1 MKKALPNRLWA
12 GCALAAIVALP
23 WTLPATAQDLAAF
36 EEQTTVKVL
45 DNGWTFIIV
54 ERPVAPVFSFA
65 TYVNVGSAQE
75 LPGITGLAHMF
86 EHMAFKG
93 TPKLGTSD
101 YAAEKVAIEEM
112 EAAYQAYLEARL
124 AIGADP
130 EEVERLWQEFKAR
143 EEAANS
149 YSLSEAFGEILNRE
163 GATGLNA
170 FTNTDFT
177 GYFYSLPANKFELF
191 AYLESTR
198 FLAPVYRE
206 FYKERD
212 VVQEERRLRTESN
225 PIGRLIEQ
233 FVATAFVAHPYT
245 NPVVGH
251 MSDLQSFTLTDADE
265 FFRTWYVPANM
276 VTAIVG
282 DVEAAAVVAVIERY
296 FGRVPK
302 GPEPPAL
309 RTVEP
314 PQIGEKSVIIEDPSQ
329 PVYVEGYHKPG
340 QTHPDQPVW
349 DVIDDVLSNGRTSRL
364 YRSLVRDQK
373 IAAQAGSFSS
383 FPGRK
388 YPTLWIAFA
397 IPSPGSTNEQVRD
410 AIRDEIERL
419 KSEDLSADD
428 LARAKTRAK
437 AGLLRSLRSNFGL
450 ANNLAQWH
458 TLFGDWREL
467 FRYIER
473 IEAVT
478 AADVRRV
485 ASSTLVPKN
494 RTVGMIVTESADA
507 GQAETTPDDD
517 AGAAEASAASR

>member
-1 MKKALPNRLWA
+1 MRP
-12 GCALAAIVALP
+12 
-23 WTLPATAQDLAAF
+23 QDLAAF
-36 EEQTTVKVL
+36 EGKTTVEVL

-86 EHMAFKG
+86 EHVAFKG

-101 YAAEKVAIEEM
+101 YQAERLAIEQM

-124 AIGADP
+124 GLGADA
-130 EEVERLWQEFKAR
+130 EQVERLWQEFKEK
-143 EEAANS
+143 EEVANS

-191 AYLESTR
+191 AYLESGR
-198 FLAPVYRE
+198 FLEPVYRE

-233 FVATAFVAHPYT
+233 FVAAAFVAHPYK

-251 MSDLQSFTLTDADE
+251 MSDLEAFTLTDADE

-276 VTAIVG
+276 VTVIVG
-282 DVEAAAVVAVIERY
+282 DVEADAALPVIERY
-296 FGRVPK
+296 FGRLPA

-314 PQIGEKSVIIEDPSQ
+314 PQIGEKTVVLVDPSQ
-329 PVYVEGYHKPG
+329 PVYLEGYHKPA

-364 YRSLVRDQK
+364 YRSLVRDKK

-383 FPGRK
+383 FPGSK
-388 YPTLWIAFA
+388 YPTMWITFA
-397 IPSPGSTNEQVRD
+397 IPTPGVENEQVRD

-419 KSEDLSADD
+419 KSEDLSADE

-450 ANNLAQWH
+450 ANNLARYH

-467 FRYIER
+467 FLYIDR

-485 ASSTLVPKN
+485 ADATLVASN
-494 RTVGMIVTESADA
+494 RTVGMIVTDSDDGQDA
-507 GQAETTPDDD
+507 GDA
-517 AGAAEASAASR
+517 AGAQPAASR

>member
-1 MKKALPNRLWA
+1 MTRALSKRLRA
-12 GCALAAIVALP
+12 GCALAAIASLAMI
-23 WTLPATAQDLAAF
+23 PAAAAQDLAAF
-36 EEQTTVKVL
+36 EETTTIEVL

-54 ERPVAPVFSFA
+54 ERPVAPVFTFA
-65 TYVNVGSAQE
+65 TYVDVGSAQE

-93 TPKLGTSD
+93 TPKLGTGD
-101 YAAEKVAIEEM
+101 YEAEKGAIAEM
-112 EAAYQAYLEARL
+112 EAAYQAYLAARL
-124 AIGADP
+124 AVGADP
-130 EEVERLWQEFKAR
+130 EEVERLWQEFKAL
-143 EEAANS
+143 EEKANS
-149 YSLSEAFGEILNRE
+149 YAESEAFGEILNRE
-163 GATGLNA
+163 GAAGLNA

-191 AYLESTR
+191 AYLESSR
-198 FLAPVYRE
+198 FKDPVYRE

-212 VVQEERRLRTESN
+212 VVQEERRLRTEST

-233 FVATAFVAHPYT
+233 FVAAAFVAHPYK

-251 MSDLQSFTLTDADE
+251 MSDLQSFTLTDAEE

-282 DVEAAAVVAVIERY
+282 DVDAEAILPVIERY

-314 PQIGEKSVIIEDPSQ
+314 PQIGEKTVVIEDPSQ
-329 PVYVEGYHKPG
+329 PVYVEGYHKPA

-364 YRSLVRDQK
+364 YRSLVRDKK

-383 FPGRK
+383 FPGSK

-397 IPSPGSTNEQVRD
+397 FPSPDIGNEEVRD
-410 AIRDEIERL
+410 AIRAEIERL
-419 KSEDLSADD
+419 KSENLTDEE

-450 ANNLAQWH
+450 ANNIAQWH

-467 FRYIER
+467 FRYIDR
-473 IEAVT
+473 IDAVT

-485 ASSTLVPKN
+485 VNQTLVPSN
-494 RTVGMIVTESADA
+494 RTVGMIATETADA
-507 GQAETTPDDD
+507 EPEAAAAADD
-517 AGAAEASAASR
+517 EQAASR

>member
-1 MKKALPNRLWA
+1 MTRALPKRLWA
-12 GCALAAIVALP
+12 GCALAAVAL
-23 WTLPATAQDLAAF
+23 LSLASAAAAQDLAAF
-36 EEQTTVKVL
+36 EEKTTVEVL

-75 LPGITGLAHMF
+75 VPGITGLAHMF

-93 TPKLGTSD
+93 TPQLGTTD
-101 YAAEKVAIEEM
+101 YEA
-112 EAAYQAYLEARL
+112 EAAAIADMEVSYQAYLEARL

-130 EEVERLWQEFKAR
+130 EEVDRLWQEFKAK
-143 EEAANS
+143 EEKANS

-191 AYLESTR
+191 AYLESSR
-198 FLAPVYRE
+198 FLDPVFRE

-233 FVATAFVAHPYT
+233 FVAAAFLAHPYK
-245 NPVVGH
+245 NPVGGY
-251 MSDLQSFTLTDADE
+251 MSDLQSFTLTDAEE

-282 DVEAAAVVAVIERY
+282 DVEAEAVLPVVERY
-296 FGRVPK
+296 FGRLPAGPK
-302 GPEPPAL
+302 PPAL

-314 PQIGEKSVIIEDPSQ
+314 PQIGEKTVVIEDPSQ
-329 PVYVEGYHKPG
+329 PVYVEGYHKPA

-364 YRSLVRDQK
+364 YRSLVRDKK

-383 FPGRK
+383 FPGSK
-388 YPTLWIAFA
+388 YPTLWIAYAF
-397 IPSPGSTNEQVRD
+397 PSPGVDNAQVRD
-410 AIRDEIERL
+410 AIRAEIERL
-419 KSEDLSADD
+419 ESEDLTGDE

-437 AGLLRSLRSNFGL
+437 AGLLRSLRSNSGL
-450 ANNLAQWH
+450 ANNLAQWQ

-467 FRYIER
+467 FRYIDR

-485 ASSTLVPKN
+485 VSDTLVASN
-494 RTVGMIVTESADA
+494 RTVGMIVTESSETAQD
-507 GQAETTPDDD
+507 AETATDD
-517 AGAAEASAASR
+517 GSAESR

>member
-1 MKKALPNRLWA
+1 MKRALSKRLWV
-12 GCALAAIVALP
+12 GCALAAIAALP
-23 WTLPATAQDLAAF
+23 LAHAAAAQDLAAF
-36 EEQTTVKVL
+36 EKSTTVKVL

-54 ERPVAPVFSFA
+54 ERPVAPVFTFA

-75 LPGITGLAHMF
+75 RPGITGLAHMF

-93 TPKLGTSD
+93 TPQLGTSD
-101 YAAEKVAIEEM
+101 YEAESVAIAEM

-124 AIGADP
+124 AGDTDP
-130 EEVERLWQEFKAR
+130 EELERLLQEFKEK
-143 EEAANS
+143 EERANS
-149 YSLSEAFGEILNRE
+149 FVVTNAFDEALTRE

-191 AYLESTR
+191 AYLESSR

-233 FVATAFVAHPYT
+233 FVATAFVAHPYR

-251 MSDLQSFTLTDADE
+251 MSDLQSFTLTDAGA

-282 DVEAAAVVAVIERY
+282 DVDTEAALPIIERY
-296 FGRVPK
+296 FGRVPA
-302 GPEPPAL
+302 GPEPPTL

-314 PQIGEKSVIIEDPSQ
+314 PQIGEKTVVIEDTAQ
-329 PVYVEGYHKPG
+329 PIYVEGYHKPA

-364 YRSLVRDQK
+364 YRSLVRDKK

-383 FPGRK
+383 FPGSK

-397 IPSPGSTNEQVRD
+397 VPSPGITNEEVRD
-410 AIRDEIERL
+410 AIRAEIERL
-419 KSEDLSADD
+419 KTEDLGEDD

-437 AGLLRSLRSNFGL
+437 AGLLRSLRNNFGL

-467 FRYIER
+467 FRYIDR

-485 ASSTLVPKN
+485 VSATLVDSN
-494 RTVGMIVTESADA
+494 RSVGMIVTASTEGTETEQDTEAAAD
-507 GQAETTPDDD
+507 
-517 AGAAEASAASR
+517 EASAASR

>member
-1 MKKALPNRLWA
+1 MKRALPNRLWA
-12 GCALAAIVALP
+12 GCVLAALTAL
-23 WTLPATAQDLAAF
+23 LSVPAAAQDLAEF
-36 EEQTTVKVL
+36 EKTTTVKVL

-54 ERPVAPVFSFA
+54 ERPVAPVFTFA
-65 TYVNVGSAQE
+65 TYANVGSAQE

-93 TPKLGTSD
+93 TPKLGTTD
-101 YAAEKVAIEEM
+101 YEAEKVAIEEM

-124 AIGADP
+124 ALGADP
-130 EEVERLWQEFKAR
+130 EGVERLRQEFKVK
-143 EEAANS
+143 EERANS
-149 YSLSEAFGEILNRE
+149 LGVSNAFDEALTRE

-198 FLAPVYRE
+198 FLEPVYRE

-233 FVATAFVAHPYT
+233 FVSTAFVAHPYK

-251 MSDLQSFTLTDADE
+251 MSDLESFTLTDADE
-265 FFRTWYVPANM
+265 FFRTWYVPANL

-282 DVEAAAVVAVIERY
+282 DVEAETVLPIIERY
-296 FGRVPK
+296 FGRLPK
-302 GPEPPAL
+302 GPKPPAL

-314 PQIGEKSVIIEDPSQ
+314 PQIGEKTVVIEDPSQ
-329 PVYVEGYHKPG
+329 PVYVEGYHKPA

-364 YRSLVRDQK
+364 YRSLVRDKK

-383 FPGRK
+383 LPGSK

-397 IPSPGSTNEQVRD
+397 IPSPGVANAEVRD
-410 AIRDEIERL
+410 AIRAEIERL
-419 KSEDLSADD
+419 KSEDLAADD

-437 AGLLRSLRSNFGL
+437 AGLLRSLRNNFGL
-450 ANNLAQWH
+450 ANNIAQWQ

-467 FRYIER
+467 FRYVDR
-473 IEAVT
+473 IDAVT

-485 ASSTLVPKN
+485 VSETLVASN
-494 RTVGMIVTESADA
+494 RTVGMIVTEITESTENEPDGEAAAD
-507 GQAETTPDDD
+507 
-517 AGAAEASAASR
+517 EATAASR

>member
-1 MKKALPNRLWA
+1 MNRALSKWLWV
-12 GCALAAIVALP
+12 GCALAAVAVLP
-23 WTLPATAQDLAAF
+23 LVSAAEAQDLAAF
-36 EEQTTVKVL
+36 EETTTVKVL

-54 ERPVAPVFSFA
+54 ERPVAPVFTFA
-65 TYVNVGSAQE
+65 TYANVGSAQE

-101 YAAEKVAIEEM
+101 YEAEKAAIADMEVA
-112 EAAYQAYLEARL
+112 YTAYLEARL
-124 AIGADP
+124 AVGADP
-130 EEVERLWQEFKAR
+130 EEVDRLWQEFKAR
-143 EEAANS
+143 EEEANS
-149 YSLSEAFGEILNRE
+149 YSLSAEFSEIRNRE

-170 FTNTDFT
+170 STNTDFT

-198 FLAPVYRE
+198 FMSPVFRE
-206 FYKERD
+206 FYKERG

-233 FVATAFVAHPYT
+233 FQSTAFVAHPYK

-251 MSDLQSFTLTDADE
+251 MSDLESFTLTDGEE
-265 FFRTWYVPANM
+265 FFRTWYVPANL

-282 DVEAAAVVAVIERY
+282 DVDAETVMPIIERY
-296 FGRVPK
+296 FSRVPEGEK
-302 GPEPPAL
+302 PPSL

-314 PQIGEKSVIIEDPSQ
+314 PQIGEKTVVIEDPSQ
-329 PVYVEGYHKPG
+329 PIFIEGYHKPA

-364 YRSLVRDQK
+364 YRSLVRDKK

-383 FPGRK
+383 FPGSK

-397 IPSPGSTNEQVRD
+397 VPSPGVANEQVRD
-410 AIRDEIERL
+410 AIREEIQRL
-419 KSEDLSADD
+419 KDEDLSADD

-437 AGLLRSLRSNFGL
+437 AGLLRSLRNNFGL
-450 ANNLAQWH
+450 ANNIAQWQ

-467 FRYIER
+467 FRYIDR

-478 AADVRRV
+478 AGEVRRV
-485 ASSTLVPKN
+485 AGETLVAKN
-494 RTVGMIVTESADA
+494 RTVGMIATESNETEQDSEAAAD
-507 GQAETTPDDD
+507 
-517 AGAAEASAASR
+517 EASAASR

>member
-1 MKKALPNRLWA
+1 MTKALSKRLA
-12 GCALAAIVALP
+12 VGCALATIAAVLLAP
-23 WTLPATAQDLAAF
+23 TAEAQDLAAF
-36 EEQTTVKVL
+36 EKTTTVKVL

-65 TYVNVGSAQE
+65 TYANVGSAQE

-86 EHMAFKG
+86 EHVAFKG
-93 TPKLGTSD
+93 TPHLGTSD
-101 YAAEKVAIEEM
+101 YEAEKAAIADM
-112 EAAYQAYLEARL
+112 EVSYQAYLETRL
-124 AIGADP
+124 AIGADA
-130 EEVERLWQEFKAR
+130 EEVDRLWQEFKAK
-143 EEAANS
+143 EETANS
-149 YSLSEAFGEILNRE
+149 YSASEAFSEILNRE

-191 AYLESTR
+191 AYLESGR
-198 FLAPVYRE
+198 FLSPVFRE
-206 FYKERD
+206 FYKERG

-233 FVATAFVAHPYT
+233 FVSSAFVAHPYK

-251 MSDLQSFTLTDADE
+251 MSDLQSFTLTDGEE
-265 FFRTWYVPANM
+265 FFRTWYVPANL

-282 DVEAAAVVAVIERY
+282 DVDAEAILPVIERY
-296 FGRVPK
+296 FGRIPEGPK
-302 GPEPPAL
+302 PPAL

-314 PQIGEKSVIIEDPSQ
+314 PQIGEKTVVLEDPSQ
-329 PVYVEGYHKPG
+329 PIYIEGYHKPA

-364 YRSLVRDQK
+364 YRSLVRDKK

-383 FPGRK
+383 FPGSK

-397 IPSPGSTNEQVRD
+397 VPSPGIANEEVRD
-410 AIRDEIERL
+410 AIRAEIERL
-419 KSEDLSADD
+419 KDEDVSGDD

-437 AGLLRSLRSNFGL
+437 AGLLRSLRNNFGL
-450 ANNLAQWH
+450 ANNVAQWQ

-467 FRYIER
+467 FRYIDR
-473 IEAVT
+473 IDAVT
-478 AADVRRV
+478 AEDVRRV
-485 ASSTLVPKN
+485 VGDTLVASN
-494 RTVGMIVTESADA
+494 RTVGMIVTEST
-507 GQAETTPDDD
+507 ETEQES
-517 AGAAEASAASR
+517 GAAADDESAASR

>member
-1 MKKALPNRLWA
+1 MNNGHAKRLCTGSVLTLLGALLMAP
-12 GCALAAIVALP
+12 LAA
-23 WTLPATAQDLAAF
+23 AQDLAAF
-36 EEQTTVKVL
+36 EETTTMKVL

-54 ERPVAPVFSFA
+54 ERPVAPVFTFA
-65 TYVNVGSAQE
+65 TYANVGSAQE

-86 EHMAFKG
+86 EHIAFKG
-93 TPKLGTSD
+93 TPQLGTTD
-101 YAAEKVAIEEM
+101 YETEKAAIADM
-112 EAAYQAYLEARL
+112 EASYQAYLEARL
-124 AIGADP
+124 AVGVDAA
-130 EEVERLWQEFKAR
+130 EVDRLWEEFKAK
-143 EEAANS
+143 EEIANS
-149 YSLSEAFGEILNRE
+149 YAESEAFGEILNRE

-191 AYLESTR
+191 AYLESSR
-198 FLAPVYRE
+198 FLSPVFRE

-233 FVATAFVAHPYT
+233 FVSTAFVAHPYK

-251 MSDLQSFTLTDADE
+251 MSDLQSFTLTDGEE
-265 FFRTWYVPANM
+265 FYRTWYVPANL

-282 DVEAAAVVAVIERY
+282 DVDAEAVMPVIERY
-296 FGRVPK
+296 FGRIPE
-302 GPEPPAL
+302 GPAPPSL

-314 PQIGEKSVIIEDPSQ
+314 PQIGEKTVIVEDPSQ
-329 PVYVEGYHKPG
+329 PIYIEGYHKPA

-364 YRSLVRDQK
+364 YRSLVRDKK

-383 FPGRK
+383 FPGSK

-397 IPSPGSTNEQVRD
+397 VPSPGVGNEEVRD

-419 KSEDLSADD
+419 KSKDLGADD

-437 AGLLRSLRSNFGL
+437 AGLLRSLRNNFGL
-450 ANNLAQWH
+450 ANNIAQWQ

-467 FRYIER
+467 FRYVDR
-473 IEAVT
+473 IDAVT
-478 AADVRRV
+478 AEDVRRV
-485 ASSTLVPKN
+485 AGETLVAKN
-494 RTVGMIVTESADA
+494 RTVGMIVTESAET
-507 GQAETTPDDD
+507 AEDGGEPAD
-517 AGAAEASAASR
+517 EASAASR

>member
-1 MKKALPNRLWA
+1 MRRALSKRLWA
-12 GCALAAIVALP
+12 GCALAAIAALP
-23 WTLPATAQDLAAF
+23 LAPTAVAQDLAAF
-36 EEQTTVKVL
+36 EKRTTVRVL

-54 ERPVAPVFSFA
+54 ERPVAPVFTFA
-65 TYVNVGSAQE
+65 TYVNVGAAQE
-75 LPGITGLAHMF
+75 RPGITGLAHMF

-93 TPKLGTSD
+93 TPQLGTSD
-101 YAAEKVAIEEM
+101 YEAEAAAIVEM

-124 AIGADP
+124 AGTTDP
-130 EEVERLWQEFKAR
+130 EELERLRQDFKEK
-143 EEAANS
+143 EEQADAYVIS
-149 YSLSEAFGEILNRE
+149 DAFSEVLNRE

-170 FTNTDFT
+170 FTNSDFT
-177 GYFYSLPANKFELF
+177 GYFYSLPANRFELF
-191 AYLESTR
+191 AYLESSR

-233 FVATAFVAHPYT
+233 FVATAFVAHPYK

-251 MSDLQSFTLTDADE
+251 MSDLQSFTLTDADA

-282 DVEAAAVVAVIERY
+282 DVDAEAVLPVIERY
-296 FGRVPK
+296 FGRVSA

-314 PQIGEKSVIIEDPSQ
+314 PQIGEKTVVIEDTAQ
-329 PVYVEGYHKPG
+329 PIYVEGYHKPA

-349 DVIDDVLSNGRTSRL
+349 DVVDDVLSNGRTSRL
-364 YRSLVRDQK
+364 YRSLVRDKK

-383 FPGRK
+383 FPGSK

-397 IPSPGSTNEQVRD
+397 IPSPGIANEEVRD
-410 AIRDEIERL
+410 AIRAEIERL
-419 KSEDLSADD
+419 KTEDLGEDD

-437 AGLLRSLRSNFGL
+437 AGLLRSLRNNFGL

-467 FRYIER
+467 FRYIDR

-485 ASSTLVPKN
+485 VSETLVDSN
-494 RTVGMIVTESADA
+494 RTVGMIVTGSTEGTGTEQDSEAAAD
-507 GQAETTPDDD
+507 
-517 AGAAEASAASR
+517 EASAASR

>member
-1 MKKALPNRLWA
+1 MTRALSKRLWA
-12 GCALAAIVALP
+12 GCVLAAIAALP
-23 WTLPATAQDLAAF
+23 LAPAATAQDLAAF
-36 EEQTTVKVL
+36 EETTTVKVL

-65 TYVNVGSAQE
+65 TYANVGSAQE

-86 EHMAFKG
+86 EHVAFKG

-101 YAAEKVAIEEM
+101 YEAERVAIAEM
-112 EAAYQAYLEARL
+112 EASYQAYLEARL
-124 AIGADP
+124 AVGADS
-130 EEVERLWQEFKAR
+130 EEVDRLWQEFKAR
-143 EEAANS
+143 EEHANS

-163 GATGLNA
+163 GATGVNA

-191 AYLESTR
+191 AYLESSR
-198 FLAPVYRE
+198 FLSPVFRE
-206 FYKERD
+206 FYKERG

-233 FVATAFVAHPYT
+233 FVAAAFVAHPYK

-251 MSDLQSFTLTDADE
+251 MSDLQSFTLTDGEE
-265 FFRTWYVPANM
+265 FFRTWYVPANL

-282 DVEAAAVVAVIERY
+282 DVDAEAILPVIERY
-296 FGRVPK
+296 FGRVPE
-302 GPEPPAL
+302 GPKPPGL

-314 PQIGEKSVIIEDPSQ
+314 PQIGEKTVVLEDPSQ
-329 PVYVEGYHKPG
+329 PIYIEGYHKPA

-364 YRSLVRDQK
+364 YRSLVRDKK

-383 FPGRK
+383 FPGSK

-397 IPSPGSTNEQVRD
+397 VPSPGIANEEVRD
-410 AIRDEIERL
+410 AIRTEIERL
-419 KSEDLSADD
+419 KSEDLTADD

-437 AGLLRSLRSNFGL
+437 AGLLRSLRNNFGL
-450 ANNLAQWH
+450 ANNVAQWQ

-467 FRYIER
+467 FRYIDR
-473 IEAVT
+473 IDAVT
-478 AADVRRV
+478 AEDVRRV
-485 ASSTLVPKN
+485 VGDTLVASN
-494 RTVGMIVTESADA
+494 RTVGMIVTESSKTEPDSEAAAD
-507 GQAETTPDDD
+507 D
-517 AGAAEASAASR
+517 ASAASR